1 MEYPLDRTVFAAEW
15 LENRRKVYGTVSDI
29 DREFGEAL
37 AGILNDA
44 YYVGVEDGRKQQEV
58 KA

>member
-1 MEYPLDRTVFAAEW
+1 MTFPLDRAVFAEAW
-15 LENRRKVYGTVSDI
+15 LENRRKVHGTVSDI

-44 YYVGVEDGRKQQEV
+44 YHTGVEDGRKQQEV